1 MYTRVLVKKSKVKNK
16 FIVIPENI
24 NLDINSFIK
33 LKLIKIYIENKD
45 TKDNVFFFL
54 PMVYDYKLN
63 SKIMSFI
70 INEDYTIYKASKML
84 MYTLISKLNNVIKG
98 ISAMYRGTINL
109 QGLGFSVSITKL
121 TNLTYSLF
129 FRFGF
134 KDKCTYVTPNGIYIE
149 NAETAKTK
157 IIMLCTN
164 LELLKK
170 VQNQIRELRRPKA
183 FKLQGIYLND
193 YFPKVK
199 KFVK

>member
-1 MYTRVLVKKSKVKNK
+1 MYTRVLVKNPKVKKKNL
-16 FIVIPENI
+16 IIPLNI
-24 NLDINSFIK
+24 NLEIK
-33 LKLIKIYIENKD
+33 NLPTFKAIHIYIENKD
-45 TKDNVFFFL
+45 TKDNDFLVFPIVF
-54 PMVYDYKLN
+54 
-63 SKIMSFI
+63 
-70 INEDYTIYKASKML
+70 EYTLKSRNLIFDVAKEYENYKASKML
-84 MYTLISKLNNVIKG
+84 LYTLVSKLNNVVQG
-98 ISAMYRGTINL
+98 ISAMYKGTVNL
-109 QGLGFSVSITKL
+109 QGLGFSVSVTKL
-121 TNLTYSLF
+121 ANSTYSLF

-134 KDKCTYVTPNGIYIE
+134 KDKCTYITPKGIYIE

-157 IIMLCTN
+157 LIMLCMN

>member
-1 MYTRVLVKKSKVKNK
+1 MYTRVLVKKSKVKKK
-16 FIVIPENI
+16 FIIIPENI

-33 LKLIKIYIENKD
+33 LKIIKIYIENKD
-45 TKDNVFFFL
+45 TKDNVFFLL

-63 SKIMSFI
+63 SKLMSFE

-98 ISAMYRGTINL
+98 ISAMYRGTVNL

-121 TNLTYSLF
+121 ANLTYSLF

-134 KDKCTYVTPNGIYIE
+134 KDKCTYVTPNGVYIE
-149 NAETAKTK
+149 NVETAKTK